1 MSSCVPLQQGPG
13 ALTCCLG
20 PRGRRTPAGVVGQVR
35 LRLSWMCADACAAP
49 VTRPRRRR
57 PPRPRQSLP
66 SQVDR
71 PMPASCSPPEY
82 PSHPPG
88 CPHLPP
94 CPPFVEAPG
103 VACASGV
110 PAAVH
115 RQWRRAPLQPRD
127 RSLEVGPGLG
137 INSEVFLGYPQPHKH
152 HSKPKSKAG
161 PYKLHPKF
169 PKILFSPGRL
179 RIYCSYTRLVD
190 DRRNCTHGGTILSHW
205 GAEPRGWGLFCGVG
219 SFLYQ

>member
-1 MSSCVPLQQGPG
+1 M
-13 ALTCCLG
+13 
-20 PRGRRTPAGVVGQVR
+20 R

-71 PMPASCSPPEY
+71 PMPASWSPPEY

-88 CPHLPP
+88 FANGAGRLCNPAI
-94 CPPFVEAPG
+94 APSKLDQG
-103 VACASGV
+103 
-110 PAAVH
+110 
-115 RQWRRAPLQPRD
+115 LQNWD
-127 RSLEVGPGLG
+127 KFTSV
-137 INSEVFLGYPQPHKH
+137 SWYPHKH

-169 PKILFSPGRL
+169 PKILFRPGRL
-179 RIYCSYTRLVD
+179 GIITVRRPHRQRMSSAANALLCNIGEGKHCNLLSYFSALQHLCGTRSCGK
-190 DRRNCTHGGTILSHW
+190 RARKGHFHGHEHTCTHTGRQSAQPPTLARPESKP
-205 GAEPRGWGLFCGVG
+205 ATSQTFCAV
-219 SFLYQ
+219 

>member
-1 MSSCVPLQQGPG
+1 M
-13 ALTCCLG
+13 
-20 PRGRRTPAGVVGQVR
+20 R
-35 LRLSWMCADACAAP
+35 LRLRWMCADACAAP

-88 CPHLPP
+88 FANGAGRLCNPAI
-94 CPPFVEAPG
+94 APSKLDQG
-103 VACASGV
+103 
-110 PAAVH
+110 
-115 RQWRRAPLQPRD
+115 LQNWD
-127 RSLEVGPGLG
+127 KFTSV
-137 INSEVFLGYPQPHKH
+137 SWYPHKH

-169 PKILFSPGRL
+169 PKILFRPGRL
-179 RIYCSYTRLVD
+179 RIYCSLDWPVVGCGLVLLD
-190 DRRNCTHGGTILSHW
+190 TDLCSKQAIYPAKSQSSCRHHS
-205 GAEPRGWGLFCGVG
+205 V
-219 SFLYQ
+219 FL

>member
-1 MSSCVPLQQGPG
+1 M
-13 ALTCCLG
+13 
-20 PRGRRTPAGVVGQVR
+20 R
-35 LRLSWMCADACAAP
+35 LRLRWMCADACAAP

-115 RQWRRAPLQPRD
+115 RQWRWAPQQPRD

-137 INSEVFLGYPQPHKH
+137 INSQVFHGIRTNTTRNPNQKPGPTNCILN
-152 HSKPKSKAG
+152 SPKSCFALG
-161 PYKLHPKF
+161 VLGSTVVF
-169 PKILFSPGRL
+169 PSRGMTVAPRKQEVRNTV
-179 RIYCSYTRLVD
+179 TRPFF
-190 DRRNCTHGGTILSHW
+190 I
-205 GAEPRGWGLFCGVG
+205 EK
-219 SFLYQ
+219 